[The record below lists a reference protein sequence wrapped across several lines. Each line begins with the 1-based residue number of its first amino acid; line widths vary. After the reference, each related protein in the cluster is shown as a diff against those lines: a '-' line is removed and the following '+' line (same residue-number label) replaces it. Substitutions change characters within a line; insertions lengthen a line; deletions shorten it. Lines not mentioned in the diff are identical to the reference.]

1 MIDAVI
7 SSPNCR
13 TRSVLRRYPIEG
25 APAGGGPRPLRTWQE
40 PFGKDDL
47 SEEERS
53 KVEEDDLMM
62 WRSIMLYIV
71 TSEVRRAL
79 PQKFGKNNV
88 WVWSSLLTQRSTSL
102 K

>member
-1 MIDAVI
+1 M
-7 SSPNCR
+7 
-13 TRSVLRRYPIEG
+13 
-25 APAGGGPRPLRTWQE
+25 RTWQE

>member
-1 MIDAVI
+1 M
-7 SSPNCR
+7 
-13 TRSVLRRYPIEG
+13 LRHYPIEG
-25 APAGGGPRPLRTWQE
+25 APGGGPRPLRTWQE
-40 PFGKDDL
+40 PFGKEDL

-79 PQKFGKNNV
+79 PQKFGKKDV
-88 WVWSSLLTQRSTSL
+88 KLGFGAACGPRRVQA
-102 K
+102 